1 MQSWPEYL
9 YCFWDPGPAPCPR
22 WESGQG
28 RAGVGVVETLFLFP
42 CSWIN
47 MPSLWS
53 PSSDSMSSPSQKSVG
68 SAQKALSP
76 CSPTSLSCDDG
87 SSQDTA
93 QRWAAGRERFL
104 HFGAPSIS
112 SAAFLSLFSSLC
124 DSMCGTGKNIRNTV
138 WRWMWWNTPV
148 IPELGLWRQK
158 DQEVKDSCVVSLASL
173 DCTRLCVQT
182 INKNKPNKQ
191 KMGSGEGRREEGKK
205 CHTGSHWRL
214 LLTLLTVS
222 WLSYILQT
230 SRISHLKCKLKGPAR
245 ELHS

>member
-1 MQSWPEYL
+1 MQSWPKYL
-9 YCFWDPGPAPCPR
+9 YCFWVPGLAPCPR

-28 RAGVGVVETLFLFP
+28 RAGVGLVETLFLFP

-53 PSSDSMSSPSQKSVG
+53 PSSDSVSSPSQKSVG

-87 SSQDTA
+87 SSQDTV

-124 DSMCGTGKNIRNTV
+124 DSMCGTVKISEMLYEGGCGETHLWSQN
-138 WRWMWWNTPV
+138 
-148 IPELGLWRQK
+148 LG
-158 DQEVKDSCVVSLASL
+158 C
-173 DCTRLCVQT
+173 
-182 INKNKPNKQ
+182 
-191 KMGSGEGRREEGKK
+191 GGRRIK
-205 CHTGSHWRL
+205 RL
-214 LLTLLTVS
+214 RTAV
-222 WLSYILQT
+222 
-230 SRISHLKCKLKGPAR
+230 
-245 ELHS
+245 